1 MLALTN
7 VAIANCFHLEY
18 ASLLGELVAE
28 TRREREREVSAR
40 ETRCCC
46 EWQVQRKTTLILQG
60 GED

>member
-28 TRREREREVSAR
+28 TRRERERYQLGRPDVVASGKYR
-40 ETRCCC
+40 EKRH
-46 EWQVQRKTTLILQG
+46 
-60 GED
+60 

>member
-28 TRREREREVSAR
+28 TRRERERERCQLGRPDVVASGKYR
-40 ETRCCC
+40 EKRH
-46 EWQVQRKTTLILQG
+46 
-60 GED
+60 